1 MPTTPRGPG
10 RPPDDDKRDTRKEI
24 LSAAERMFASAG
36 YEATSLR
43 QIAASANVDLSTL
56 KYHYDDK
63 ANLFVEVFRRG
74 HGELMSRIG
83 PELTRLATIESAEDL
98 RREFREFVS
107 IGMQFINDEMFF
119 VRLTLYRV
127 LEDSADISDVEAE
140 IEGVT
145 IDTIES
151 ALENLRSRGLIRD
164 IDLRPFIVFIMAG
177 LPMWQVSVSADPE
190 LTMGSVDGFESDD
203 WQERAEAF
211 IHDVVARVLIVDG

>member
-1 MPTTPRGPG
+1 MSSTPRGPG

-43 QIAASANVDLSTL
+43 QIAGSANVDLSTL

-63 ANLFVEVFRRG
+63 ANLFAEVFRRG
-74 HGELMSRIG
+74 HRELVSRLG
-83 PELTRLATIESAEDL
+83 PELALLDTIETAEDL
-98 RREFREFVS
+98 RREFSAFVS
-107 IGMQFINDEMFF
+107 LGMEFIVEEAAF

-127 LEDSADISDVEAE
+127 LEDSADISAIEAE

-145 IDTIES
+145 VDIIES
-151 ALENLRSRGLIRD
+151 ALGGLRQRGLIRD

-177 LPMWQVSVSADPE
+177 LPMWQVSASTNPE
-190 LTMGSVDGFESDD
+190 LVMGNSDGMED
-203 WQERAEAF
+203 WQHRAEAF
-211 IHDVVARVLIVDG
+211 IHDVVSRVLIAEN